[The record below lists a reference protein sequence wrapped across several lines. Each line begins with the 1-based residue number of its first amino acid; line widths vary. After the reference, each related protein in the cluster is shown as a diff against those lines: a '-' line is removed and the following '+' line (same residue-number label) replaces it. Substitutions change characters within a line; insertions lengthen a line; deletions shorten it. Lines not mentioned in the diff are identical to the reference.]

1 MDEDPRPGEPTAVLE
16 SGDVETGRALLDRL
30 PDGVYVLDAD
40 LECLF
45 VNDRVG
51 ELLDTERTGAAIAK
65 RLRSLFD
72 GAHERALEQS
82 EPVTADTY
90 HAPAETW
97 LEARIEPA
105 ERYLTGCLRDVSR
118 RKERERRFERQRER
132 MEALNGVYEVMRA
145 INDVIVADA
154 SRDELER
161 VTCETLADAPGYEFA
176 FVAGVDSASGAV
188 TQRTEAGVEGYVERI
203 PLSIDPN
210 EPAGRGPAGRA
221 IRTQRLQVSNDVL
234 TDPDFEPWREDARE
248 LGYRSAAAIPIV
260 HGGGLYG
267 VLGVTSAHRHAFT
280 EEVGEGIGQ
289 LGEILGH
296 AIAAIE
302 RKRALMGDQLI
313 ELEYEIKNAVEL
325 FDGPGMADRHVSFER
340 VVRVDE
346 ERFLEY
352 GVTTVEA
359 FPEVEELVERVPHWD
374 DVTVLDESAGE
385 ITFELT
391 ITSPPLFSVVAAHGG
406 YVESAAIDGGD
417 YRVTIHLPESAD
429 VRAVTEAIQDV
440 YPDATNV
447 ARRQVTPTNES
458 IAQIQDHLYGVLTD
472 RQRTVL
478 ETAYYAGFFEWPRH
492 SSGEEISET
501 LGITPATFHEHLR
514 SAQQKIVAAIVDEPD
529 TTRTDVESDR
539 PSADDSS

>member
-1 MDEDPRPGEPTAVLE
+1 MDEDFREVTALLE
-16 SGDVETGRALLDRL
+16 SGDGESAEALLDRL
-30 PDGVYVLDAD
+30 PVGVYVLDAD
-40 LECLF
+40 LECVF
-45 VNDRVG
+45 ANDRVG
-51 ELLDTERTGAAIAK
+51 EFLDTDRTETPIAE
-65 RLRSLFD
+65 RLRSRFD
-72 GAHERALEQS
+72 DAHERALENGES
-82 EPVTADTY
+82 ITADTY
-90 HAPAETW
+90 HEPAETW
-97 LEARIEPA
+97 LEVRLEPTGSG
-105 ERYLTGCLRDVSR
+105 LTGCLRDVSR
-118 RKERERRFERQRER
+118 RRERERRFERQRER

-145 INDVIVADA
+145 INDVVVTDA
-154 SRDELER
+154 SRAELER
-161 VTCETLADAPGYEFA
+161 TTCETLADTPGYEFA
-176 FVAGVDSASGAV
+176 FVAGVDSATGEI
-188 TQRTEAGVEGYVERI
+188 TQRIEAGIEGYVERI
-203 PLSIDPN
+203 PLSTDPD
-210 EPAGRGPAGRA
+210 EPSGRGPAGRA

-313 ELEYEIKNAVEL
+313 ELEYEIKNAVDM
-325 FDGPGMADRHVSFER
+325 FDGPEMTDRHVSFER
-340 VVRVDE
+340 VVRVDDE
-346 ERFLEY
+346 QFLEY
-352 GVTTVEA
+352 GVTSVEA
-359 FPEVEELVERVPHWD
+359 FPEVETLVERVPHWE

-391 ITSPPLFSVVAAHGG
+391 ITSPPLFSVVASHGG

-417 YRVTIHLPESAD
+417 YRMTIHLPESAD
-429 VRAVTEAIQDV
+429 IRAATEAIQDV

-447 ARRQVTPTNES
+447 ARRQVTPSNES

-492 SSGEEISET
+492 SSGEDISET

-514 SAQQKIVAAIVDEPD
+514 SAQQKIAAAVVDEPD
-529 TTRTDVESDR
+529 TTRTDVESAR
-539 PSADDSS
+539 PSTDDSR

>member
-1 MDEDPRPGEPTAVLE
+1 MDEDSREVTALLE
-16 SGDVETGRALLDRL
+16 SGDVESAGALLDRL

-40 LECLF
+40 LECVF

-51 ELLDTERTGAAIAK
+51 ELLDADRTGASIAE

-72 GAHERALEQS
+72 GAHERALEDGES
-82 EPVTADTY
+82 VTADTY

-97 LEARIEPA
+97 FEVRLEPA
-105 ERYLTGCLRDVSR
+105 GPGLTGCLRDVSR
-118 RKERERRFERQRER
+118 RKEREQRFERQRER

-145 INDVIVADA
+145 INDVIVADS
-154 SRDELER
+154 SRAELER
-161 VTCETLADAPGYEFA
+161 VTCETLADAPSYEFA
-176 FVAGVDSASGAV
+176 FVAGVDSATGEVS
-188 TQRTEAGVEGYVERI
+188 QRIEAGVEGYVERI
-203 PLSIDPN
+203 PLSIDPD

-221 IRTQRLQVSNDVL
+221 IRTQELQVSNDVL
-234 TDPDFEPWREDARE
+234 ADPDFEPWREDAHE

-267 VLGVTSAHRHAFT
+267 VLGVTSAHRCAFT
-280 EEVGEGIGQ
+280 EEVADGIGQ

-302 RKRALMGDQLI
+302 RKRALMADELI

-325 FDGPGMADRHVSFER
+325 FDGPGMADRQVSFER
-340 VVRVDE
+340 VVQVDDE
-346 ERFLEY
+346 QFLEY
-352 GVTTVEA
+352 GVTSVEA
-359 FPEVEELVERVPHWD
+359 FPEVEALVERVPHWEG
-374 DVTVLDESAGE
+374 VTILDESAGE

-391 ITSPPLFSVVAAHGG
+391 ITSPPMFSVIASHGG

-417 YRVTIHLPESAD
+417 YRMTIHLPESAD
-429 VRAVTEAIQDV
+429 VRTVTEAIRDV
-440 YPDATNV
+440 YPDATNI
-447 ARRQVTPTNES
+447 ARRQVTPSNES

-478 ETAYYAGFFEWPRH
+478 ETAFYAGFFEWPRH

-514 SAQQKIVAAIVDEPD
+514 SAQQKIVAAVVDEPD
-529 TTRTDVESDR
+529 TTRADVESDR
-539 PSADDSS
+539 RSAGDSN

>member
-1 MDEDPRPGEPTAVLE
+1 M
-16 SGDVETGRALLDRL
+16 
-30 PDGVYVLDAD
+30 YVLDAN
-40 LECLF
+40 LECVF

-51 ELLDTERTGAAIAK
+51 ELLDTERTGTSTAE

-72 GAHERALEQS
+72 GAHERALEDG

-90 HAPAETW
+90 HAPAESW

-105 ERYLTGCLRDVSR
+105 GRHLTGCLRDVSR

-132 MEALNGVYEVMRA
+132 TEALNGVYEVTRA
-145 INDVIVADA
+145 INDVIVTD
-154 SRDELER
+154 STREELER

-176 FVAGVDSASGAV
+176 FVAGVNSASGKV

-210 EPAGRGPAGRA
+210 EPSGRGPAGRA
-221 IRTQRLQVSNDVL
+221 IRTQRLQVSIDVL

-267 VLGVTSAHRHAFT
+267 VLGVTSPNRHAFT
-280 EEVGEGIGQ
+280 EEVAEGIGQ

-296 AIAAIE
+296 ASAAIE
-302 RKRALMGDQLI
+302 RKRALMGDELT

-325 FDGPGMADRHVSFER
+325 FDGPEMGDRQVSFER
-340 VVRVDE
+340 VVRVDDE
-346 ERFLEY
+346 QFLEY
-352 GVTTVEA
+352 GVTSVEA
-359 FPEVEELVERVPHWD
+359 FPEVEALVERVPHWE
-374 DVTVLDESAGE
+374 DVTILDESAGE

-391 ITSPPLFSVVAAHGG
+391 ITSPPLFSVVASHGG
-406 YVESAAIDGGD
+406 YVASAAIDGGD
-417 YRVTIHLPESAD
+417 YRMTIHLPESAD
-429 VRAVTEAIQDV
+429 VRAVTEAIREV

-447 ARRQVTPTNES
+447 ARRQVTPSNES

-514 SAQQKIVAAIVDEPD
+514 SAQQKIVAAVIDEPD
-529 TTRTDVESDR
+529 TTRTDAESDR
-539 PSADDSS
+539 PSTNGSS